1 MPTLSARAAV
11 TARAQ
16 GGAAMALEA
25 VRRVRKKAR
34 TRARRKASTARK
46 AAIATVRV
54 GMYVGETEQLAWPS
68 SIASGHFSRRR
79 RQRRAAAIKRS
90 VAA

>member
-1 MPTLSARAAV
+1 
-11 TARAQ
+11 
-16 GGAAMALEA
+16 MAPEA

-34 TRARRKASTARK
+34 MRARRKASTARK
-46 AAIATVRV
+46 RAAIATVRV

-79 RQRRAAAIKRS
+79 RQRRAAAIKRF

>member
-1 MPTLSARAAV
+1 
-11 TARAQ
+11 
-16 GGAAMALEA
+16 MALEA

-34 TRARRKASTARK
+34 TRARRMASTAQ

-79 RQRRAAAIKRS
+79 RQRRAAAIKRF

>member
-1 MPTLSARAAV
+1 
-11 TARAQ
+11 
-16 GGAAMALEA
+16 MAPEA

-34 TRARRKASTARK
+34 MRARRKASTARK
-46 AAIATVRV
+46 KAAIATVQV

-90 VAA
+90 VAT